1 MTTPF
6 SPDHAPHAAA
16 LRGLALSA
24 GGGIGYSADPVFA
37 WNRRPAEGRRVWLV
51 SGGGSGHE
59 PMHAGFLGEGGID
72 VAVPG
77 EVFTSPHNGQVVAA
91 VEHVAEPGAEVL
103 LIVKN
108 YTGDVINFAIA
119 RERLEAKGYRVG
131 TLVVDDD
138 LGSEGA
144 EVGRRGTGAT
154 VVLEKVLGAAAD
166 AGQGLEELLE
176 LGRRVGARTRS
187 LAVARAAHTRPGGG
201 EGFAVESGSLEYG
214 VGIHGETAAET
225 IADPGVGGLVDRMVG
240 ELLDALGHDD
250 AADGTGYVVMVNG
263 LGGVSNLE
271 LSHVAA
277 EAAEALRARGAGLAS
292 LAAGTFISALDMRG
306 FSLTLTAADD
316 AAWLGYWTAPHAT
329 PGLPHP
335 RAAEEPV
342 GADAAVSDAAG
353 SDASAGPSG
362 APGRDAGTETRGGA
376 SSPWLDALAERFEGH
391 RAALDALDQRSGD
404 GDMGTNIA
412 HGVRR
417 AAERGAEGQDREL
430 EALAGAFLD
439 EVGGSSGP
447 LFGLVLSELAR
458 AERRGDGVRRGLE
471 AVQRAGGARPGDR
484 TMLDALAPAAEH
496 EDLDAAAVRAAV
508 EGAEATKDLR
518 GRRGRASYLGD
529 RVLGSPDPGA
539 VAMALMLQ
547 AVAEHDG
554 VDLTG
559 VDAESL
565 LG

>member
-6 SPDHAPHAAA
+6 SPDQAPHAEA
-16 LRGLALSA
+16 LHGLALTA
-24 GGGIGYSADPVFA
+24 GGGIGYSTDPVFA
-37 WNRRPAEGRRVWLV
+37 WNRWPAEGRRVWLV
-51 SGGGSGHE
+51 SGGGAGHE
-59 PMHAGFLGEGGID
+59 PMHAGFLGEGGLD

-77 EVFTSPHNGQVVAA
+77 EVFTSPHNGQIVAA

-119 RERLEAKGYRVG
+119 RERLEAKGYSVG

-154 VVLEKVLGAAAD
+154 VVLEKILGAAAD
-166 AGQGLEELLE
+166 AGQGLGELLE
-176 LGRRVGARTRS
+176 LGRRIGARTRS

-201 EGFAVESGSLEYG
+201 EGFEVEQGSLEYG

-225 IADPGVGGLVDRMVG
+225 IADPGVEQLVGRMVD
-240 ELLDALGHDD
+240 ELLDSLGHAD
-250 AADGTGYVVMVNG
+250 APAGTDYVVMVNG

-271 LSHVAA
+271 LSHIAA
-277 EAAEALRARGAGLAS
+277 QAAAALRGRGAELAS
-292 LAAGTFISALDMRG
+292 LVAGTYISALDMRG

-316 AAWLGYWTAPHAT
+316 AAWVGYWIAPHAA

-335 RAAEEPV
+335 RIAEAAE
-342 GADAAVSDAAG
+342 DAG
-353 SDASAGPSG
+353 PRSAGTG
-362 APGRDAGTETRGGA
+362 HGEEKGA
-376 SSPWLDALAERFEGH
+376 SSQWLDALAERFEGY
-391 RAALDALDQRSGD
+391 REPLDALDQRSGD
-404 GDMGTNIA
+404 GDMGTNLS

-417 AAERGAEGQDREL
+417 AAERGAASPEEEL
-430 EALAGAFLD
+430 DALAGAFLD

-458 AERRGDGVRRGLE
+458 AERRGEGVRAGLE
-471 AVQRAGGARPGDR
+471 AVQRVGGAKPGDR

-496 EDLDAAAVRAAV
+496 EELDAAAVRAAV
-508 EGAEATKDLR
+508 EGAASTKDLR
-518 GRRGRASYLGD
+518 GRRGRASYLGE
-529 RVLGSPDPGA
+529 RVLGAPDPGA
-539 VAMALMLQ
+539 VAMALVLH
-547 AVAEHDG
+547 AVAERDG
-554 VDLTG
+554 VDLEG
-559 VDAESL
+559 VDAAGL